1 MIANLSIRHYL
12 NAGTLLFALALL
24 GASLAHTGCGAT
36 KQASAAA
43 NRAGP
48 VQTLPVVE
56 TVAVSRHSLD
66 VTVELP
72 GEIQPYQAV
81 AIYSKV
87 TGFVESI
94 NVDRGSQVHKGQV
107 LAQLVAPEL
116 ISQRVE
122 AQAKLQS
129 AESRCIEADAKLSAD
144 EATFQRLK
152 VAAATP
158 GVISDDEL
166 EVAEKVAEADR
177 ARVLAL
183 RQSTDAARA
192 TLRSVQEVEGY
203 LRITAPFD
211 GVITERNVH
220 PGALVGPSGGQG
232 AQLPM
237 VRIEQSS
244 MLRLVVAV
252 PELYVA
258 DVAQGANVQFKVPAY
273 PNQMF
278 TGKVARIA
286 ETMDAKTRTMP
297 VELDVVNHD
306 GRLHPGMYPA
316 VDWPV
321 KRAQASM
328 FVPLSAVARTM
339 EGTFVIRIRDGYTQW
354 VNVKTG
360 AAKGDE
366 IEIFGE
372 VQPGELVAR
381 RGTDELRPNTHV
393 SMQPVSL
400 N

>member
-1 MIANLSIRHYL
+1 MRSELTSRHYL
-12 NAGTLLFALALL
+12 NTGGGLLALALL
-24 GASLAHTGCGAT
+24 GASLTHVGCGT
-36 KQASAAA
+36 TRQASAAA
-43 NRAGP
+43 NNSGP
-48 VQTLPVVE
+48 VQALPVVDAA
-56 TVAVSRHSLD
+56 TVTQHSLD
-66 VTVELP
+66 VSVELP

-94 NVDRGSQVHKGQV
+94 NVDRGSRVHKGQALV
-107 LAQLVAPEL
+107 QLVAPEL
-116 ISQRVE
+116 TSQRVE

-129 AESRCIEADAKLSAD
+129 AESRRIEADAKLSAD
-144 EATFQRLK
+144 EATYQRLK

-166 EVAEKVAEADR
+166 EVAEKIAEADR

-183 RQSTDAARA
+183 RQSTEAARA

-220 PGALVGPSGGQG
+220 PGALVGPSGGQSS
-232 AQLPM
+232 QLPM
-237 VRIEQSS
+237 LRIEQSS
-244 MLRLVVAV
+244 TLRLVVAV

-258 DVAQGANVQFKVPAY
+258 DVAQGANVHFKVPAY
-273 PNQMF
+273 PDELF
-278 TGKVARIA
+278 TGKVSRIA
-286 ETMDAKTRTMP
+286 ETMDARTRTMP
-297 VELDVVNHD
+297 VELDVYNQD

-321 KRAQASM
+321 KRTHASL

-339 EGTFVIRIRDGYTQW
+339 EGTFIIRIRDGYTQW

-372 VQPGELVAR
+372 IQPGELVAK

-393 SMQPVSL
+393 STQPASTK
-400 N
+400 